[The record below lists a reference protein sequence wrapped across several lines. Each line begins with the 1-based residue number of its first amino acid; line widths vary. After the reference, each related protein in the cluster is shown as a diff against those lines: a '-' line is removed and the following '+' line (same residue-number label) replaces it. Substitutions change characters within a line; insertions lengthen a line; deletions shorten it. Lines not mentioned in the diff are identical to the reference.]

1 MADAVTY
8 TALRNSLAKQQY
20 HNVYFLHGEEGYYI
34 DELARMFE
42 NILPEAER
50 DFNQYIMYA
59 PQVEA
64 ATVAEA
70 CQRYPMMAERQV
82 VIVKEAQAVPVAWFN
97 KLLPY
102 MENPVD
108 TTILVIIARGASV
121 KSATLTKSLAKGKGI
136 VYESKKLAPAAV
148 ANTIRDFIKERGMSI
163 EDKALAMLQDY
174 VGADLS
180 RIYNEIGKMT
190 VALPPNA
197 MVTPESIERHIGV
210 SKDYNNFELIAAIA
224 RRDVPRIYKIIN
236 VFRRDPK
243 NHPPVVTTPLIFNF
257 FANLLMAV
265 YAPDKSDRGLMNE
278 LGFKWPGQ
286 LSDIKPGLANYKPW
300 QIIKNISA
308 VREFDTQSKG
318 IGSRGDQFDLFENLI
333 FRILNNPNR
342 P

>member
-8 TALRNSLAKQQY
+8 TALRNALARKQY
-20 HNVYFLHGEEGYYI
+20 SNVYFIHGEEGYYI
-34 DELARMFE
+34 DELAGLFE
-42 NILPEAER
+42 TILPESER
-50 DFNQYIMYA
+50 DFNQYTLYA
-59 PQVEA
+59 PQTDA
-64 ATVAEA
+64 ATVSEA

-102 MENPVD
+102 LESPVA
-108 TTILVIIARGASV
+108 TTLLVIIARGASV
-121 KSATLTKSLAKGKGI
+121 KSATLTKSLAKGRA
-136 VYESKKLAPAAV
+136 VVFESKRLAPAAV
-148 ANTIRDFIKERGMSI
+148 TNTIREFIKERGLTI
-163 EDKALAMLQDY
+163 DDKALAMLQDY
-174 VGADLS
+174 VGSDLS

-197 MVTPESIERHIGV
+197 MITPESVERNIGV

-236 VFRRDPK
+236 YFRRDPK
-243 NHPPVVTTPLIFNF
+243 NHQPIVTTPLLFNF
-257 FANLLMAV
+257 FANLLTAL
-265 YAPDKSDRGLMNE
+265 YAPDKSDRGLMAE

-286 LSDIKPGLANYKPW
+286 LTDIKPGLANYRPW

-308 VREFDTQSKG
+308 IRQFDAQSKG
-318 IGSRGDQFDLFENLI
+318 IGSRADQFDLFEILI
-333 FRILNNPNR
+333 FQLLNNPNH